1 MSARRTPSE
10 PVISFSE
17 LDGIRYLHFGSPWV
31 QGAMDIEHPDELVLS
46 YIQDMM
52 AWLLFLEPPAQ
63 VLQLGLGAA
72 ALTKFTHR
80 HCPDTATTV
89 VEISQQLPWVARQ
102 WFGLPPEDDRL
113 MLVQGDA
120 ADFVGDPANREGFGV
135 IQVDLY
141 DEEAAG
147 PVHDGSRFYRSCYR
161 SLAEPGIMVVNLFG
175 RHASFARS
183 EERIR
188 AIFPQVLLLD
198 PQDEG
203 NLVLLALKGPPLQG
217 PGRGRSA
224 GARSIAAPG
233 EGRGGTLSP
242 CCSFIPARRTGP
254 ARCSAACTATAAP
267 PVRCRCPRAHDPA
280 APVADSAPPGACR
293 NPPWRPDRTRSPTG
307 SW

>member
-1 MSARRTPSE
+1 
-10 PVISFSE
+10 
-17 LDGIRYLHFGSPWV
+17 
-31 QGAMDIEHPDELVLS
+31 MDIEHPDELVLS

-52 AWLLFLEPPAQ
+52 AWLLFLEPPAR

-203 NLVLLALKGPPLQG
+203 NLVLLALKGPPLQVSRRQLLARARVLEEDYG
-217 PGRGRSA
+217 LPARKWARARGRPA

-242 CCSFIPARRTGP
+242 CCSFIPARGTGP
-254 ARCSAACTATAAP
+254 ARCSAACTATAVP
-267 PVRCRCPRAHDPA
+267 PVRCRCPRAHGPA

-293 NPPWRPDRTRSPTG
+293 SLPWRPDRTRSPTG

>member
-1 MSARRTPSE
+1 MSIASQKTDGIRISTRSPRKRSQVRRVPE

-31 QGAMDIEHPDELVLS
+31 QGAMDIERPDELVLS

-52 AWLLFLEPPAQ
+52 AWLLFLEPPAR

-80 HCPDTATTV
+80 HCRDTATTV

-113 MLVQGDA
+113 TLVQGDA
-120 ADFVGDPANREGFGV
+120 ADFVGDQANREGFGV

-203 NLVLLALKGPPLQG
+203 NLVLLALKGPPLQVS
-217 PGRGRSA
+217 RRQLM
-224 GARSIAAPG
+224 ARARVLEEDYG
-233 EGRGGTLSP
+233 L
-242 CCSFIPARRTGP
+242 PARKW
-254 ARCSAACTATAAP
+254 ARA
-267 PVRCRCPRAHDPA
+267 
-280 APVADSAPPGACR
+280 VADQLGLGR
-293 NPPWRPDRTRSPTG
+293 
-307 SW
+307 

>member
-1 MSARRTPSE
+1 MSMARQKTDGTRTSTRSPRKRSQAKRVSE

-113 MLVQGDA
+113 TLVQGDA
-120 ADFVGDPANREGFGV
+120 ADFVGDPANWEGFGV

-141 DEEAAG
+141 AEEAAG
-147 PVHDGSRFYRSCYR
+147 PVHDGRPSRASWWSTC
-161 SLAEPGIMVVNLFG
+161 LAAMPPS
-175 RHASFARS
+175 HAARS
-183 EERIR
+183 ASVPSSRR
-188 AIFPQVLLLD
+188 F
-198 PQDEG
+198 
-203 NLVLLALKGPPLQG
+203 
-217 PGRGRSA
+217 
-224 GARSIAAPG
+224 
-233 EGRGGTLSP
+233 
-242 CCSFIPARRTGP
+242 CCWIRRT
-254 ARCSAACTATAAP
+254 RATW
-267 PVRCRCPRAHDPA
+267 CC
-280 APVADSAPPGACR
+280 
-293 NPPWRPDRTRSPTG
+293 WR
-307 SW
+307 

>member
-1 MSARRTPSE
+1 MSMARQKTDGTRTSTRSPRKRSQAKRVSE

-31 QGAMDIEHPDELVLS
+31 QGAMDIERPDELVLS
-46 YIQDMM
+46 YVQDMM

-183 EERIR
+183 
-188 AIFPQVLLLD
+188 
-198 PQDEG
+198 
-203 NLVLLALKGPPLQG
+203 
-217 PGRGRSA
+217 
-224 GARSIAAPG
+224 
-233 EGRGGTLSP
+233 
-242 CCSFIPARRTGP
+242 
-254 ARCSAACTATAAP
+254 
-267 PVRCRCPRAHDPA
+267 
-280 APVADSAPPGACR
+280 
-293 NPPWRPDRTRSPTG
+293 
-307 SW
+307 

>member
-1 MSARRTPSE
+1 MSMARQKTDGTRTSTRSPRKRSQAKRVSE

-120 ADFVGDPANREGFGV
+120 ADFVGDPAHREGFGV

-203 NLVLLALKGPPLQG
+203 NLVLLASRWGQVVFAPLMMSLSFSVG
-217 PGRGRSA
+217 VCPFKTMRGRRLRRSWMAWTWVSVTSVKLVPLGRYSRIRRLVFSLVGRCQGLWGSA
-224 GARSIAAPG
+224 K
-233 EGRGGTLSP
+233 
-242 CCSFIPARRTGP
+242 
-254 ARCSAACTATAAP
+254 
-267 PVRCRCPRAHDPA
+267 
-280 APVADSAPPGACR
+280 
-293 NPPWRPDRTRSPTG
+293 
-307 SW
+307 

>member
-1 MSARRTPSE
+1 MSMARQKTDGTRTSTRSPRKRSQAKRVSE

-147 PVHDGSRFYRSCYR
+147 PVHDGRRLYRSC
-161 SLAEPGIMVVNLFG
+161 
-175 RHASFARS
+175 
-183 EERIR
+183 
-188 AIFPQVLLLD
+188 
-198 PQDEG
+198 
-203 NLVLLALKGPPLQG
+203 
-217 PGRGRSA
+217 
-224 GARSIAAPG
+224 
-233 EGRGGTLSP
+233 
-242 CCSFIPARRTGP
+242 
-254 ARCSAACTATAAP
+254 
-267 PVRCRCPRAHDPA
+267 
-280 APVADSAPPGACR
+280 
-293 NPPWRPDRTRSPTG
+293 
-307 SW
+307 